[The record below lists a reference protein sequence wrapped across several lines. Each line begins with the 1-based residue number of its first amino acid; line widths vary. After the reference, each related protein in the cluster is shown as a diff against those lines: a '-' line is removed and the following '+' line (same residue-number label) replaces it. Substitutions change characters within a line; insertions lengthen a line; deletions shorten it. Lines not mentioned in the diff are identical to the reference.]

1 MLFFI
6 LLGRHASQVD
16 DERKKKQ
23 QITGTLHMNRDF
35 LKDVQTRAEINKLSL
50 AEQIERWAR
59 IGRIA
64 EDNPELNFE
73 FIKDALAS
81 TTELEQGKVTKYE
94 RKTHK
99 NRKT

>member
-1 MLFFI
+1 MM
-6 LLGRHASQVD
+6 GRHANRVD
-16 DERKKKQ
+16 DDRKKNQ
-23 QITGTLHMNRDF
+23 QMTGTLHLNRDF
-35 LKDVQTRAEINKLSL
+35 LKDVQTRADINKLSL

-99 NRKT
+99 NRKKIKL